1 VIKRTLEISRE
12 PAHLS
17 VRDEQLVLK
26 RDGQTVGQVPCEDI
40 GVVLVDHPQTTYT
53 HGALAKLAESDAALV
68 ICGRDHLP
76 AAVLL
81 PMAEHSQV
89 VWRLDAQLGVS
100 RPLRKQLWRQL
111 VVAKVEAQAR
121 NIAVELPAHRKLLAL
136 AREVRSGDPGNIEA
150 QAARVYWANWLWNID
165 EVREGDSPLFATST
179 ASSLAEVADRALGA
193 CEKGTVPEFRRDPDL
208 PGLNSFLNYGYA
220 VLRAAIARAIVAAGL
235 LPSVGLHH
243 RNRSN
248 SFCLADDLIEPLR
261 PLVDDR
267 VRELHRQGYE
277 ELNQP
282 AKAALLEIL
291 ADRVQFGDE
300 IGPLMVEL
308 HRYIASLVR
317 CFSGEAK
324 ELEIPRALE
333 EGGQSPISP
342 SRNWGQTPALPPDPC
357 PLL

>member
-1 VIKRTLEISRE
+1 MRRQWSATEGPVAFRVQGPIVIKRTLEISRE

-17 VRDEQLVLK
+17 VRDDQLVLK
-26 RDGQTVGQVPCEDI
+26 RDGQTIGQVPCEDI

-53 HGALAKLAESDAALV
+53 HSALAKLAESDAAVV

-81 PMAEHSQV
+81 PMADHSQI
-89 VWRLDAQLGVS
+89 VWRLDAQLAVG

-111 VVAKVEAQAR
+111 TVAKVQAQAR
-121 NIAVELPAHRKLLAL
+121 NISVDLPAHRKLLAL
-136 AREVRSGDPGNIEA
+136 AREVRSGDPTNVEA
-150 QAARVYWANWLWNID
+150 QAARVYWANWLCESEEPD
-165 EVREGDSPLFATST
+165 EPRGSVSNFSEPKLGTDPGPRDPLDF
-179 ASSLAEVADRALGA
+179 V
-193 CEKGTVPEFRRDPDL
+193 FRRDPEL

-220 VLRAAIARAIVAAGL
+220 VLRAAIARSIVAAGL

-248 SFCLADDLIEPLR
+248 AFCLADDLIEPLR

-291 ADRVQFGDE
+291 EQRVQFGDE

-308 HRYIASLVR
+308 HRYVGSLVR
-317 CFSGEAK
+317 CFTGDAK
-324 ELEIPRALE
+324 ELEIPTA
-333 EGGQSPISP
+333 SS
-342 SRNWGQTPALPPDPC
+342 DPC
-357 PLL
+357 PLHPAP

>member
-26 RDGQTVGQVPCEDI
+26 RDGQVVGQVPCEDI

-53 HGALAKLAESDAALV
+53 HSALAKLAESDAALV

-76 AAVLL
+76 VAILL
-81 PMAEHSQV
+81 PMADHSQV
-89 VWRLDAQLGVS
+89 VWRLDAQLSVG

-111 VVAKVEAQAR
+111 VVAKILAQAR
-121 NIAVELPAHRKLLAL
+121 NVPVDQPAHRKLLAL
-136 AREVRSGDPGNIEA
+136 AREVRSGDPTNIEA
-150 QAARVYWANWLWNID
+150 QAARVYWCNWLWSAAAD
-165 EVREGDSPLFATST
+165 ET
-179 ASSLAEVADRALGA
+179 
-193 CEKGTVPEFRRDPDL
+193 PEFRRDPDL
-208 PGLNSFLNYGYA
+208 PGLNGFLNYGYA
-220 VLRAAIARAIVAAGL
+220 VLRAALARAIVAAGL
-235 LPSVGLHH
+235 LPSLGLHH

-277 ELNQP
+277 ELHQP

-291 ADRVQFGDE
+291 ADRVLLADDV
-300 IGPLMVEL
+300 GPLMVQL
-308 HRYIASLVR
+308 HRYVASLVR
-317 CFSGEAK
+317 CFTGEAR
-324 ELEIPRALE
+324 ELEIPVAD
-333 EGGQSPISP
+333 SF
-342 SRNWGQTPALPPDPC
+342 PC
-357 PLL
+357 PLHPAS